1 MSFPARLLT
10 SRWGPIVT
18 GAIVG
23 VLAPVLVR
31 LGNPGNMGVCVAC
44 FTRDIA
50 GSLGLHRAAVV
61 QYIRPEIVGL
71 VLGALAAA
79 LVFRE
84 FKPRTGSAPLV
95 RFLLGMF
102 AVFGALVFLGCPWRA
117 YLRLGGGDWNALY
130 GILGLAV
137 GIGIG
142 IVFLRL
148 GYSLGR
154 NRPATPALGWVMP
167 VLMGVLLLAL
177 VYAMPF
183 GRDAEGNPTG
193 PIFLSAKG
201 PGSQHAAIGIS
212 LAAGLLVGFLAQRS
226 RFCTIGALRD
236 LMLLRDSHL
245 FNGVVA
251 LTVAALATNVVLGQF
266 HPGFDGQPIAHTS
279 VLWNFAGM
287 VLAGLAFTLA
297 GGCPGRQLIL
307 AGEGDG
313 DAAIFSLGMMAGA
326 GFAHNFSLASSP
338 SGPGAFGPAAV
349 VTGLIAC
356 SVIGLVMREPRAAS

>member
-1 MSFPARLLT
+1 
-10 SRWGPIVT
+10 
-18 GAIVG
+18 
-23 VLAPVLVR
+23 
-31 LGNPGNMGVCVAC
+31 
-44 FTRDIA
+44 
-50 GSLGLHRAAVV
+50 
-61 QYIRPEIVGL
+61 
-71 VLGALAAA
+71 
-79 LVFRE
+79 
-84 FKPRTGSAPLV
+84 
-95 RFLLGMF
+95 MF

-117 YLRLGGGDWNALY
+117 YLRLGGGDWNSLY
-130 GILGLAV
+130 GIFGLAV

-154 NRPATPALGWVMP
+154 NRPAAPALGWVMP

-183 GRDAEGNPTG
+183 GRDAEGKPTG

-201 PGSQHAAIGIS
+201 PGSQHAAIWIS

-245 FNGVVA
+245 FNGVAA
-251 LTVAALATNVVLGQF
+251 LTVAALATNLALGQF
-266 HPGFDGQPIAHTS
+266 RPGFDGQPIAHTS

-297 GGCPGRQLIL
+297 GGCPGRQLVL

-313 DAAIFSLGMMAGA
+313 DAAVFALGMMAGA

-338 SGPGAFGPAAV
+338 SGAGAFGPAAV

-356 SVIGLVMREPRAAS
+356 SVIGLVMREPRTAS